1 MAQATD
7 SYRRTSTGMLVNQD
21 DTHYQSVLQA
31 RQQYK
36 ERALI
41 TTRLDKV
48 EDDLSSIKSMLAQLI
63 NKGN

>member
-21 DTHYQSVLQA
+21 DAHYQSVLQA